1 MRTIQMPR
9 PSPQT
14 DRIVALINLLVAH
27 PGEGFTLSEIARRL
41 RVNKATCHPMLGALT
56 GAGFLIRHPTRRTYR
71 LGPALIAAGQT
82 AAAGFPALEAARP
95 ALLEVSEH
103 LGLTCL
109 AVAPAGDHLLL
120 VDQAWDPRRDV
131 PHLRV
136 GQELPFRAPWGS
148 IFVAWAHADETTA
161 WAARAG
167 SPGDRYEDA
176 LEAVRQRGYSVELQ
190 AAPADRLRAIVAA
203 LADTVAGDDREALA
217 VRLLDELGGEHDTLL
232 SRLEPERRYTIG
244 SVGAPVFDNRGRVV
258 LGLSLVGFPDAL
270 TGTAVVETAR
280 RLTAATAAITASVTG

>member
-1 MRTIQMPR
+1 MPR

-14 DRIVALINLLVAH
+14 DRVVSLINLLVAH

-41 RVNKATCHPMLGALT
+41 RLNKATCLPMLAALT

-95 ALLEVSEH
+95 ALLEVSEE
-103 LGLTCL
+103 LDLTCL

-148 IFVAWAHADETTA
+148 IFVAWSSADEVAA

-167 SPGDRYEDA
+167 APGERYADA
-176 LEAVRQRGYSVELQ
+176 LAAVRQRGYSVELQ

-203 LADTVAGDDREALA
+203 LADTVAGGDRETLA
-217 VRLLDELGGEHDTLL
+217 ARLLQELGGEHETLL
-232 SRLEPERRYTIG
+232 SRLEPEHRYTIG
-244 SVGAPVFDNRGRVV
+244 SVAAPVFDGQGRVV
-258 LGLSLVGFPDAL
+258 LGLSLVGFPEAL
-270 TGTAVVETAR
+270 TGAAVAETGR
-280 RLTAATAAITASVTG
+280 RLSAAIATITTTVIA

>member
-1 MRTIQMPR
+1 MAR

-41 RVNKATCHPMLGALT
+41 RVNKATCHPMLAALT
-56 GAGFLIRHPTRRTYR
+56 TAGFLIRHPTRRTYR

-95 ALLEVSEH
+95 ALLEVSEE

-148 IFVAWAHADETTA
+148 VFVAWSHADEVTA

-167 SPGDRYEDA
+167 ARVDRYADA
-176 LEAVRQRGYSVELQ
+176 LAAVRRRGYSVELQ

-203 LADTVAGDDREALA
+203 LADTVAGGDREALA
-217 VRLLDELGGEHDTLL
+217 ARLLHELGGEHDTLL
-232 SRLEPERRYTIG
+232 SRLQPERRYTIG
-244 SVGAPVFDNRGRVV
+244 AVTAPVFDGQRRVV
-258 LGLSLVGFPDAL
+258 LGLSLVGFPDAM
-270 TGTAVVETAR
+270 TGAEVAETGR
-280 RLTAATAAITASVTG
+280 RLSTAIATIKTTLIG

>member
-1 MRTIQMPR
+1 MPR

-14 DRIVALINLLVAH
+14 DRIVALVNLLVAH
-27 PGEGFTLSEIARRL
+27 PGDGFTLSEIARRL

-56 GAGFLIRHPTRRTYR
+56 AAGFLIRHPTRRTYR

-95 ALLEVSEH
+95 ALLEASEQ

-120 VDQAWDPRRDV
+120 VDQAWDPKRDV

-148 IFVAWAHADETTA
+148 IFVAWSHADEVKR

-167 SPGDRYEDA
+167 GPGDRHADA

-203 LADTVAGDDREALA
+203 LADTVAGGDREALA
-217 VRLLDELGGEHDTLL
+217 ARLLHELGGEHDTLL
-232 SRLEPERRYTIG
+232 SHLEPERRYAIG
-244 SVGAPVFDNRGRVV
+244 SVSAPVFDGQGRVV
-258 LGLSLVGFPDAL
+258 LGLSLVGFPEAL
-270 TGTAVVETAR
+270 TGAAVAETGR
-280 RLTAATAAITASVTG
+280 RLSATIATITTTVIG

>member
-1 MRTIQMPR
+1 MAR

-14 DRIVALINLLVAH
+14 DRVIALVNLLVAH

-41 RVNKATCHPMLGALT
+41 RVSKATCHLMLTALT
-56 GAGFLIRHPTRRTYR
+56 AAGFLIRDPTRRTFR

-82 AAAGFPALEAARP
+82 AAAGFSALEATRP
-95 ALLEVSEH
+95 VLLEVSEQ

-148 IFVAWAHADETTA
+148 IFVAWSDADEVA
-161 WAARAG
+161 GWAARAG
-167 SPGDRYEDA
+167 APRDRYDDA
-176 LEAVRQRGYSVELQ
+176 LEAVRERGYSVERQ

-203 LADTVAGDDREALA
+203 LADTVTGDDREALA
-217 VRLLDELGGEHDTLL
+217 ARLLDELGGEHDTLL
-232 SRLEPERRYTIG
+232 NRIDPGARYTIA
-244 SVGAPVFDNRGRVV
+244 SVAAPVFDAQGRVV
-258 LGLSLVGFPDAL
+258 LGLSLVGFPEAL
-270 TGTAVVETAR
+270 TGTAVVETGR
-280 RLTAATAAITASVTG
+280 RLAAAITTTPVG

>member
-1 MRTIQMPR
+1 MPR

-56 GAGFLIRHPTRRTYR
+56 AAGFLIRHPTRRTYR

-95 ALLEVSEH
+95 ALLEVSEQ

-148 IFVAWAHADETTA
+148 VFVAWSHADEVTA

-167 SPGDRYEDA
+167 APGDRYSDA
-176 LEAVRQRGYSVELQ
+176 LAVVRQRGYSVELQ
-190 AAPADRLRAIVAA
+190 AAPADRLRDIVAA
-203 LADTVAGDDREALA
+203 LADTVAGGDRDALA
-217 VRLLDELGGEHDTLL
+217 ARLLQELGGEHDTLL
-232 SRLEPERRYTIG
+232 NHVEPDCRYTIG
-244 SVGAPVFDNRGRVV
+244 SVAAPVFDGQGRVV
-258 LGLSLVGFPDAL
+258 LGLSLVGFTEPQ
-270 TGTAVVETAR
+270 TGAAVAETAL
-280 RLTAATAAITASVTG
+280 RLRAAITAITPTLVG

>member
-1 MRTIQMPR
+1 MPR

-14 DRIVALINLLVAH
+14 DRVVALINLLVAH

-41 RVNKATCHPMLGALT
+41 RLNKATCLPMLAALT

-95 ALLEVSEH
+95 ALLEVSEE

-148 IFVAWAHADETTA
+148 IFVAWSPADEVTA

-167 SPGDRYEDA
+167 APGERYADA
-176 LEAVRQRGYSVELQ
+176 LAAVRQRGYSVELQ

-203 LADTVAGDDREALA
+203 LADTVDGGDRQALA
-217 VRLLDELGGEHDTLL
+217 ARLLQELGGEHETLL
-232 SRLEPERRYTIG
+232 SRLEPEHRYTIG
-244 SVGAPVFDNRGRVV
+244 SVAAPVFDGQGRVV
-258 LGLSLVGFPDAL
+258 LGLSLVGFPEAL
-270 TGTAVVETAR
+270 TGAALAETGR
-280 RLTAATAAITASVTG
+280 RLSAAIATITTTVIG

>member
-1 MRTIQMPR
+1 MAR

-41 RVNKATCHPMLGALT
+41 RVNKATCHPMLAALT
-56 GAGFLIRHPTRRTYR
+56 TAGFLIRHPTRRTYR

-95 ALLEVSEH
+95 ALLEVSEE

-148 IFVAWAHADETTA
+148 IFVAWSHVDEVTA

-167 SPGDRYEDA
+167 ARVDRYAEA
-176 LEAVRQRGYSVELQ
+176 LAAVRRRGYSVELQ

-203 LADTVAGDDREALA
+203 LADTVAGGDREALA
-217 VRLLDELGGEHDTLL
+217 ARLLHELGGEHDTLL
-232 SRLEPERRYTIG
+232 SRLRPERRYTIG
-244 SVGAPVFDNRGRVV
+244 AVAAPVFDGQRRVV
-258 LGLSLVGFPDAL
+258 LGLSLVGFPDAM
-270 TGTAVVETAR
+270 TGAEVAETGR
-280 RLTAATAAITASVTG
+280 RLSAAIATIKTTLIG